1 MKGRNAAKVR
11 EGHHGPQKRRTRA
24 LAEIRMESEER
35 KGRRNRSSQESE
47 RQMDVRENVPSSN

>member
-1 MKGRNAAKVR
+1 MKGRDAAKVR
-11 EGHHGPQKRRTRA
+11 EGPQKRRTRA